1 MKKYSQKKVCLLYFE
16 NYQLGSRPKNRMMGL
31 GGGDNK
37 KRTIHD
43 CALEGDIAALEIL
56 LREKPTLLRSKDD
69 SGREALHWAV
79 SRFHSFLPPTFLT
92 LDCVQGAR

>member
-1 MKKYSQKKVCLLYFE
+1 
-16 NYQLGSRPKNRMMGL
+16 MGP

-37 KRTIHD
+37 KRSIHD
-43 CALEGDIAALEIL
+43 CALEGDIAALDNL

-79 SRFHSFLPPTFLT
+79 SRFYKYISPAFLT
-92 LDCVQGAR
+92 LASFQGAH

>member
-1 MKKYSQKKVCLLYFE
+1 MYFSKYKYGF
-16 NYQLGSRPKNRMMGL
+16 RPKKRMMGL

-43 CALEGDIAALEIL
+43 CALDGDIAALDNL

-79 SRFHSFLPPTFLT
+79 SRFGNIFASSVKCHLG
-92 LDCVQGAR
+92 CVQGTY

>member
-1 MKKYSQKKVCLLYFE
+1 
-16 NYQLGSRPKNRMMGL
+16 MMGP

-37 KRTIHD
+37 KRSIHD
-43 CALEGDIAALEIL
+43 CALEGDIAALDNL

-79 SRFHSFLPPTFLT
+79 SRFCKYISHEILDTGIFSGGTLSWQESFLT
-92 LDCVQGAR
+92 R

>member
-1 MKKYSQKKVCLLYFE
+1 MKEYSEKKVRLLYFA
-16 NYQLGSRPKNRMMGL
+16 NNGFRRNKRMMGP

-37 KRTIHD
+37 KRSIHD
-43 CALEGDIAALEIL
+43 CALEGDIAALDNL

-79 SRFHSFLPPTFLT
+79 SRFCKYISPTFLT
-92 LDCVQGAR
+92 LASFQGAH

>member
-1 MKKYSQKKVCLLYFE
+1 MYFANLHHGFRLKK
-16 NYQLGSRPKNRMMGL
+16 RMIGL
-31 GGGDNK
+31 GGGDR

-43 CALEGDIAALEIL
+43 CALEGDIAALENL

-79 SRFHSFLPPTFLT
+79 SRS
-92 LDCVQGAR
+92 C